1 MPVCF
6 CKKLMFFVQKGER
19 FRNLFKDCVRD
30 FLALLEFFL
39 RQKVTIPE
47 NITFADSVSGICSK
61 LAKNLVLELW
71 QFSFI
76 RDWPEILKSEIP
88 TSNFCPISGDWG
100 KLWTPNLAR
109 MSLIEFY
116 WFAAKFQDYIFYRF
130 WINKGKPTG
139 H

>member
-1 MPVCF
+1 MQTLCPESAPNWLKIWKMIMTSQVF
-6 CKKLMFFVQKGER
+6 DMTSLPFFFKFV
-19 FRNLFKDCVRD
+19 LF
-30 FLALLEFFL
+30 LLSSLVIVPSFMS
-39 RQKVTIPE
+39 ISPP
-47 NITFADSVSGICSK
+47 
-61 LAKNLVLELW
+61 VLELW